1 MSRWS
6 GIGLGALLVAAP
18 LLGGSCSKSKSPGP
32 VASASAPAPSA
43 SAAPFKLSEEQA
55 AQVLARVGD
64 RTITLGDYVA
74 AIERMDTFERLRYQS
89 PDRRKLLLKE
99 MIDVQLLAD
108 EARRRGLDK
117 LPETEERL
125 RQVLRDELM
134 KEVRRSVPSA
144 SDLPEADV
152 RKYYD
157 EHKEEFSDPER
168 RRVSHIAAGS
178 RAAAE
183 KLLEKAKTATAAEWG
198 AMVRENSIAPVPKEL
213 GSMPVELAGDLG
225 IVGPPGHPRGAN
237 PRISDAIRAAAFKV
251 EKSGDVL
258 PEVVEDKGKFEIVR
272 VTAIT
277 PARDRTFA
285 ESERSIRVT
294 LVQQLVKQKEAE
306 LDKELR
312 ARFPVTI
319 DEAALAKV
327 KATPPSESARPTPR
341 PAPAPPPHSTG
352 G

>member
-1 MSRWS
+1 MSRL
-6 GIGLGALLVAAP
+6 GIGLCLTLVAAP
-18 LLGGSCSKSKSPGP
+18 LLGAGCKKSEAPAP
-32 VASASAPAPSA
+32 AASASAASPAA
-43 SAAPFKLSEEQA
+43 SAAAFELSDEQA
-55 AQVLARVGD
+55 AQVLAKVGEH
-64 RTITLGDYVA
+64 TITLGDYVA
-74 AIERMDTFERLRYQS
+74 ALERMDTFERLRYQS
-89 PDRRKLLLKE
+89 ADRRKLLLKE

-108 EARRRGLDK
+108 EAKRRGLDK

-157 EHKEEFSDPER
+157 EHREEFSDPER
-168 RRVSHIAAGS
+168 RRVSHIAAGN

-183 KLLEKAKTATAAEWG
+183 KLLEKAKAASAAEWG
-198 AMVRENSIAPVPKEL
+198 AMVRENSITPVPKEL

-237 PRISDAIRAAAFKV
+237 PRVSEAVRAAAFKI
-251 EKSGDVL
+251 EKTGDVL

-272 VTAIT
+272 LTAIT

-319 DEAALAKV
+319 DEAALGRIQAK
-327 KATPPSESARPTPR
+327 P
-341 PAPAPPPHSTG
+341 PAPAKPAPPRKTG

>member
-1 MSRWS
+1 MSRL
-6 GIGLGALLVAAP
+6 GIGLCLALVAAP
-18 LLGGSCSKSKSPGP
+18 LLGAGCKKSKAPAP
-32 VASASAPAPSA
+32 VASTSAAPPA
-43 SAAPFKLSEEQA
+43 SAAPFELSDEQA
-55 AQVLARVGD
+55 AQVLAKVGEH
-64 RTITLGDYVA
+64 TITLGDYVA
-74 AIERMDTFERLRYQS
+74 ALERMDTFERLRYQS
-89 PDRRKLLLKE
+89 ADRRKLLLKE

-108 EARRRGLDK
+108 EAKRRGLDK

-168 RRVSHIAAGS
+168 RRVSHIAAGN

-183 KLLEKAKTATAAEWG
+183 KLLEKAKAASAAEWG
-198 AMVRENSIAPVPKEL
+198 AMVRENSITPVPKEL
-213 GSMPVELAGDLG
+213 GGMPVELAGDLG

-237 PRISDAIRAAAFKV
+237 PRVSEAIRAAAFKI
-251 EKSGDVL
+251 EKTGEVL
-258 PEVVEDKGKFEIVR
+258 PEIVEDNGKFEIVR
-272 VTAIT
+272 LTAIT

-319 DEAALAKV
+319 DEAALGKIQAK
-327 KATPPSESARPTPR
+327 PPAPGK
-341 PAPAPPPHSTG
+341 PAPPRKTG

>member
-1 MSRWS
+1 MSRL
-6 GIGLGALLVAAP
+6 GIGLCLALVAAP
-18 LLGGSCSKSKSPGP
+18 LLGAGCKKSNAPAP
-32 VASASAPAPSA
+32 VASASVAPPA
-43 SAAPFKLSEEQA
+43 SAAPFQLSDEQA
-55 AQVLARVGD
+55 AQVLAKVGEH
-64 RTITLGDYVA
+64 TITLGDYVA
-74 AIERMDTFERLRYQS
+74 ALERMDTFERLRYQS
-89 PDRRKLLLKE
+89 ADRRKLLLKE

-108 EARRRGLDK
+108 EAKRRGLDK

-144 SDLPEADV
+144 SELPEADV

-157 EHKEEFSDPER
+157 EHRAEFSDPER
-168 RRVSHIAAGS
+168 RRVSHIAAGN
-178 RAAAE
+178 RAVAE
-183 KLLEKAKTATAAEWG
+183 KLLEKAKAASAAEWG
-198 AMVRENSIAPVPKEL
+198 AMVRENSITPVPKEL

-225 IVGPPGHPRGAN
+225 IVGPPGHPRGGN
-237 PRISDAIRAAAFKV
+237 PRVSEAVRAAAFKI
-251 EKSGDVL
+251 EKTGEVL

-272 VTAIT
+272 LTAIT

-294 LVQQLVKQKEAE
+294 LVQELVKQKEAE

-319 DEAALAKV
+319 DEAALGKIQAK
-327 KATPPSESARPTPR
+327 PPTP
-341 PAPAPPPHSTG
+341 AKPAPPRKTG

>member
-1 MSRWS
+1 MSRL
-6 GIGLGALLVAAP
+6 GIGLCLTLVAAP
-18 LLGGSCSKSKSPGP
+18 LLGAGCKKSKAPAP
-32 VASASAPAPSA
+32 AASASAASPPA
-43 SAAPFKLSEEQA
+43 SAAPFELSDEQA
-55 AQVLARVGD
+55 AQVLAKVGEH
-64 RTITLGDYVA
+64 TITLGDYVA
-74 AIERMDTFERLRYQS
+74 ALERMDTFERLRYQS
-89 PDRRKLLLKE
+89 ADRRKLLLKE

-108 EARRRGLDK
+108 EAKRRGLDK

-157 EHKEEFSDPER
+157 EHREEFSDPER
-168 RRVSHIAAGS
+168 RRVSHIAAGN

-183 KLLEKAKTATAAEWG
+183 KLLEKAKAASAAEWG
-198 AMVRENSIAPVPKEL
+198 AMVRENSITPVPKEL

-237 PRISDAIRAAAFKV
+237 PRVSEAVRAAAFKI
-251 EKSGDVL
+251 EKTGDVL

-272 VTAIT
+272 LTAIT

-319 DEAALAKV
+319 DEAALGRIQAK
-327 KATPPSESARPTPR
+327 P
-341 PAPAPPPHSTG
+341 PAPAKPAPPRKTG